1 MRRTLVARGAAASLL
16 TGVVVVTLA
25 VVAGPTSP
33 ITGYVSEAGVG
44 TSGYATAYQVG
55 IFAVAVGLLLLA
67 AALPPT
73 LRTAAFLLAVG
84 AAGTGLSASV
94 PCTAGCPL
102 PPFEPTTTTDL
113 VHGSGSILAVA
124 CVVFAML
131 AIAWS
136 GTGVRVL
143 RRLGLVGATMALP
156 LSVTIGLAML
166 TVGRGPLIGAVE
178 RTLLLVIALW
188 AIASALTAGFAQGDM
203 SSTGPAGSAVRH
215 PGRR

>member
-1 MRRTLVARGAAASLL
+1 MRRTLVARGAAACLL

-33 ITGYVSEAGVG
+33 LTGYVSEAGVG
-44 TSGYATAYQVG
+44 SSGYATAYRIG
-55 IFAVAVGLLLLA
+55 IFSVAVGLLLLA

-73 LRTAAFLLAVG
+73 LRPAAALLAVG

-94 PCTAGCPL
+94 SCTAGCPL
-102 PPFEPTTTTDL
+102 PPFEPTTTPDL

-131 AIAWS
+131 AVAWS
-136 GTGVRVL
+136 DTGVPVL
-143 RRLGLVGATMALP
+143 RRLGLVGASLALP

-166 TVGRGPLIGAVE
+166 TVGRGALVGSVE
-178 RTLLLVIALW
+178 RALLLVIALW
-188 AIASALTAGFAQGDM
+188 AIASALAAGFDRRDLSARR
-203 SSTGPAGSAVRH
+203 PAGSAAGNRE
-215 PGRR
+215 